1 LIWAAY
7 IVGGRG
13 NNRGMIIGAFII
25 VIVEFVFNVMVV
37 SRGSAS
43 LPFHGLTSF
52 LDTVFS
58 WLIINVGGLVWS
70 ERSVNEIFAHGNVLL
85 SLPHLKL
92 ALIGVVIIGA
102 LLMSSR
108 GLIPEVPN
116 RPKRPVLVEG
126 DLENNDLSHS
136 NGKAQDQL
144 QTFDDEG
151 K

>member
-1 LIWAAY
+1 
-7 IVGGRG
+7 
-13 NNRGMIIGAFII
+13 MIIGAFII

-52 LDTVFS
+52 LDSVFS
-58 WLIINVGGLVWS
+58 WLMINVGGLVWS

-92 ALIGVVIIGA
+92 ALVGLVIISA

-108 GLIPEVPN
+108 GLLPEVAS
-116 RPKRPVLVEG
+116 RPKRPALVEG
-126 DLENNDLSHS
+126 VLDDESIS
-136 NGKAQDQL
+136 NSSGERHDQL
-144 QTFDDEG
+144 QNFKSEG

>member
-1 LIWAAY
+1 
-7 IVGGRG
+7 
-13 NNRGMIIGAFII
+13 
-25 VIVEFVFNVMVV
+25 MVV

-52 LDTVFS
+52 LDSVYS

-92 ALIGVVIIGA
+92 ALIGLVIISA

-108 GLIPEVPN
+108 GLLPEVAS
-116 RPKRPVLVEG
+116 RPKRPTLVEG
-126 DLENNDLSHS
+126 ELDKGALS
-136 NGKAQDQL
+136 NPTEEAQNQPQFFESKD
-144 QTFDDEG
+144 

>member
-1 LIWAAY
+1 
-7 IVGGRG
+7 
-13 NNRGMIIGAFII
+13 
-25 VIVEFVFNVMVV
+25 MVV

-136 NGKAQDQL
+136 NGKAHDQL